1 MSDAPAPAQAPALDR
16 LGPRTRR
23 RAEPRLTIALAAAG
37 CALVVLGALVIGGDG
52 LIGDDGDGSRL
63 PGIVASLAVVAA
75 GFAVLASIRSG
86 PLATAGAVAST
97 LGVPPLLFFLTFDE
111 DSFPPYSTEVIL
123 IVSTVV
129 WVLAWA
135 VGPGR
140 GRPLYL
146 GAAAL
151 GLWLTVLQ
159 LTEEVFT
166 FPFGIFGGFESTTTT
181 FSEDPS
187 GGFGFGPELP
197 DPTVIGALSLA
208 FGGAYLWLAR
218 RWDRTGHAGS
228 ATPLTVAAVV
238 ALIAAVPFLSEDLE
252 TAGSGLLAMALGT
265 AVAAHGASVG
275 RRGTTWLGAA
285 GAAIGVLLVV
295 TEITDEPTPGG
306 ALLILAGSGVVAAA
320 EALRRATDEPDELLV
335 EPADGPVAF

>member
-1 MSDAPAPAQAPALDR
+1 MTDASTPPALDR
-16 LGPRTRR
+16 VGPRTRL
-23 RAEPRLTIALAAAG
+23 RAEPRLTVALAAAG
-37 CALVVLGALVIGGDG
+37 CALVVLGTIVVGGDN
-52 LIGDDGDGSRL
+52 LAGDDGDGSKL
-63 PGIVASLAVVAA
+63 PGIVVSLAVVAA
-75 GFAVLASIRSG
+75 GFAVLAAIRSG

-111 DSFPPYSTEVIL
+111 GAFPPYSTEVIL

-129 WVLAWA
+129 WAVAWA

-140 GRPLYL
+140 GRPLHL
-146 GAAAL
+146 GAAAI
-151 GLWLTVLQ
+151 GLWLTILQ

-187 GGFGFGPELP
+187 GGFGFNAETP

-218 RWDRTGHAGS
+218 RWDRTGHAGA
-228 ATPLTVAAVV
+228 ATPVTVAAIV
-238 ALIAAVPFLSEDLE
+238 ALITAVPFLSDDLE
-252 TAGSGLLAMALGT
+252 LAGSGLLAMALGT
-265 AVAAHGASVG
+265 AVAAHGASV
-275 RRGTTWLGAA
+275 RRRATTWLGAA
-285 GAAIGVLLVV
+285 GAAVGVLLVV

-306 ALLILAGSGVVAAA
+306 LLLILAGCGVVAAA
-320 EALRRATDEPDELLV
+320 DALRRATDEPDELQV
-335 EPADGPVAF
+335 EPAGPTHF